1 MPVYGC
7 LSLLFIVLIVHQ
19 TDKDGAKAGFRN
31 NGDVRWNLDR
41 IGNHWYM
48 GRTEYTPLWLQRTE
62 DSHVI
67 LQPHAMNGVHY
78 NDCYLE
84 QELSIMRK
92 YIKPTDTCL
101 HYAHRA
107 VRGLLLKLC
116 RKVITVMWDGRMRK

>member
-62 DSHVI
+62 DSCDPTTSCYEWSS
-67 LQPHAMNGVHY
+67 LQ
-78 NDCYLE
+78 
-84 QELSIMRK
+84 
-92 YIKPTDTCL
+92 
-101 HYAHRA
+101 
-107 VRGLLLKLC
+107 
-116 RKVITVMWDGRMRK
+116 